1 MHQLRKIRTAS
12 SAATHREQ
20 EEELCELSLA
30 EEVGQE
36 LHGIVTQ
43 H

>member
-1 MHQLRKIRTAS
+1 VRKKRRAS
-12 SAATHREQ
+12 SAATYREQ

-36 LHGIVTQ
+36 LHGIVAQ
-43 H
+43 Y